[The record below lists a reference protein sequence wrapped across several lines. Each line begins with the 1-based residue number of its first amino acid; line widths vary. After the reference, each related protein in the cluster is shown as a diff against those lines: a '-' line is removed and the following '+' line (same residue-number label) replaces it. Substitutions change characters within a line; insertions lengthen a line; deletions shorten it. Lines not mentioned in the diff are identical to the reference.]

1 MPPLALRAGWRGP
14 AVHVKLLDFGIAKLL
29 EPEPDRTERDT
40 REGEPPSCTSSGWAL
55 TPEYAAP
62 EQLTGRAV
70 TTATDVYSLGVLLY
84 LLLSGRHPAGR
95 GLLSPAELISKIVD
109 TETPR
114 LSDAVTMDMPANT
127 RDDGDAV
134 PSTPAAV
141 AACRN
146 TTLEKLRHT
155 LRGDLDTIIA
165 KAMKK
170 NPAERYPSVA
180 AFADDLQRYLDER
193 PIAARPDSLA
203 YRALKFTRRNR
214 MSMALAAAV
223 LIALVGG
230 LIGTVTQARRA
241 TRQAAFAEAAAAARR
256 SAPRGRRARSV
267 ISRCG
272 SCRKPT
278 TSTIS
283 ARS

>member
-1 MPPLALRAGWRGP
+1 M
-14 AVHVKLLDFGIAKLL
+14 
-29 EPEPDRTERDT
+29 
-40 REGEPPSCTSSGWAL
+40 
-55 TPEYAAP
+55 
-62 EQLTGRAV
+62 

-114 LSDAVTMDMPANT
+114 ISDAVTMDMPANT
-127 RDDGDAV
+127 RDDGDVV

-170 NPAERYPSVA
+170 NPAERYSSVM

-193 PIAARPDSLA
+193 PIAARPESLA

-214 MSMALAAAV
+214 LSMALAAAV

-230 LIGTVTQARRA
+230 LIGTVTQAEQGDASGGVRG
-241 TRQAAFAEAAAAARR
+241 TAAAARR
-256 SAPRGRRARSV
+256 SRRADRRARSV